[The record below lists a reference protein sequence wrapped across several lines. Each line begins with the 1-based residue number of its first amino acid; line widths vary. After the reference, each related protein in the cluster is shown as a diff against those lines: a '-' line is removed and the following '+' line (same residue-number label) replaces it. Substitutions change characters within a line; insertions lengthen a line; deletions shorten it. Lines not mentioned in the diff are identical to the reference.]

1 MSFRNTKTPAMS
13 GKKAKWQVP
22 RRVDKCV
29 GCPKYYLEGEI
40 KERFTLLKVLNVL
53 TSILL
58 FTYFLYPLE
67 RITVSYWT

>member
-40 KERFTLLKVLNVL
+40 KERFIK
-53 TSILL
+53 L
-58 FTYFLYPLE
+58 FPKHSN
-67 RITVSYWT
+67 RR

>member
-29 GCPKYYLEGEI
+29 GCPKYYLEGGDKGEVY
-40 KERFTLLKVLNVL
+40 KTL
-53 TSILL
+53 
-58 FTYFLYPLE
+58 PE
-67 RITVSYWT
+67 A